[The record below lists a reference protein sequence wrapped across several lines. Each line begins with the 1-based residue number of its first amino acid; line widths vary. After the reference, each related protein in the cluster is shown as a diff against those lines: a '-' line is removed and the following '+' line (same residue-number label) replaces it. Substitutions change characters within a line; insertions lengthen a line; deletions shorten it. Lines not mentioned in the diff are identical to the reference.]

1 MFLEISQNSQETPP
15 GQVFSCESC
24 ETSKEHLF
32 YRTPLDDWFW
42 YSKHKWL
49 ILDFD
54 SLAL

>member
-24 ETSKEHLF
+24 ETSKEHHF